1 MVSELRT
8 EHTLVLVGYDE
19 FWHSLSMSQYKSNFV
34 YSVLAEAN
42 GVSHLRNKVVS
53 RGI

>member
-8 EHTLVLVGYDE
+8 ERTLVLVGYDGI
-19 FWHSLSMSQYKSNFV
+19 WHSLLMSQYKSNIN

-42 GVSHLRNKVVS
+42 GVSHFAN
-53 RGI
+53 